1 METTFKAHKEELL
14 KAQKGQK
21 LRLQNQFIETKGE
34 TTKVIKL
41 GLMGGGAAFV
51 GFKVLGFVFGM
62 FGKKK
67 RKKQLKNQ
75 EPQIVYVQKD
85 GSILPTNKQK
95 GAGSFLWKLLLPIIT
110 NFVKQAGTKAA
121 EKYGAEL
128 MEKYKDK
135 LNLDKFLK

>member
-1 METTFKAHKEELL
+1 MS
-14 KAQKGQK
+14 
-21 LRLQNQFIETKGE
+21 
-34 TTKVIKL
+34 
-41 GLMGGGAAFV
+41 
-51 GFKVLGFVFGM
+51 FVFGM

-75 EPQIVYVQKD
+75 EPQIVYVQQGKD
-85 GSILPTNKQK
+85 VAMSPSKKKGFVAVVWALILPI
-95 GAGSFLWKLLLPIIT
+95 LT
-110 NFVKQAGTKAA
+110 NFVKQEGTKAA